1 MQTKT
6 ALVMSLITAS
16 MAIALASVIA
26 PIAVADK
33 SSGSTNFG
41 LETADKKI
49 HENTDSTP
57 QHLSQQDLNFH
68 VGTCQGGHTTQALNE
83 IAGGCTLPS
92 PSEFHSPQH

>member
-1 MQTKT
+1 MKTKT
-6 ALVMSLITAS
+6 ALVMSLIAAS

-33 SSGSTNFG
+33 SSGSNG

-57 QHLSQQDLNFH
+57 EHLSQQDLNFH
-68 VGTCQGGHTTQALNE
+68 VGTCQGGHTTQALND